1 MSALNQEN
9 NPWTLDVQ
17 DVWNPALEPEM
28 MIRQEFTSIQD
39 FIDSSDMESLP
50 KDPVSSVD
58 PVISRFPDKSSLD
71 GQEVSKVINGRFQ
84 QPCEEGSIQY
94 SFQNSSDM
102 ENLPKKPASSVDPD
116 ISGFPDKSGLEG
128 QEVSKVINGRFKQP
142 YEEGSIQYSFQDFM
156 DSSDM
161 ESLPNGAV
169 SPVDPDISVFLDKSG
184 LEGQEVSKVISG
196 HFQQPCE
203 EGLIQ
208 YSFQDFMDSS
218 DMESLPK
225 EPASPVDPDKSDFE
239 SQKVCKVINGRFQ
252 QPCEVG
258 STQYSLQDFIDDFQF
273 EDQEVEAAMQNRPSP
288 KEFLSPELARISQ
301 NGPIYLDSD
310 ELQLLEGQ
318 EVGACLQNILYA
330 KDFLAPKFAANG
342 PKSPVDP
349 DLDEIHVRF
358 EGREVEA
365 APKEFLSPEFP
376 VEMPEFENYIPLTPK
391 IFETQEVNMCA
402 GKVQLEPNSC
412 FGPKSI
418 LQNNQEIQPVL
429 QNDAKFAM
437 KSESLTIPQM
447 GPEQGK

>member
-116 ISGFPDKSGLEG
+116 ISGFP
-128 QEVSKVINGRFKQP
+128 
-142 YEEGSIQYSFQDFM
+142 
-156 DSSDM
+156 
-161 ESLPNGAV
+161 
-169 SPVDPDISVFLDKSG
+169 DKSG

-402 GKVQLEPNSC
+402 GKVQLKPNSC

>member
-39 FIDSSDMESLP
+39 FIDPFDMESLP
-50 KDPVSSVD
+50 KNPVSSVD

-116 ISGFPDKSGLEG
+116 ISGFPDKSGMEG
-128 QEVSKVINGRFKQP
+128 QEVSKVINSRFKQP
-142 YEEGSIQYSFQDFM
+142 YEEGS
-156 DSSDM
+156 
-161 ESLPNGAV
+161 
-169 SPVDPDISVFLDKSG
+169 
-184 LEGQEVSKVISG
+184 
-196 HFQQPCE
+196 
-203 EGLIQ
+203 IQ

-288 KEFLSPELARISQ
+288 KEFLSPELTRISQ

>member
-1 MSALNQEN
+1 MDQSGPDMSALNQEN

-17 DVWNPALEPEM
+17 DVWNPTKETLEPEI

-50 KDPVSSVD
+50 KEPVS
-58 PVISRFPDKSSLD
+58 P
-71 GQEVSKVINGRFQ
+71 
-84 QPCEEGSIQY
+84 
-94 SFQNSSDM
+94 
-102 ENLPKKPASSVDPD
+102 VDPD

-128 QEVSKVINGRFKQP
+128 QEVSKVINGRFQQP
-142 YEEGSIQYSFQDFM
+142 CEEGSIQYSFQDFM

-161 ESLPNGAV
+161 ESLPTGAV
-169 SPVDPDISVFLDKSG
+169 SPVDPDKSG
-184 LEGQEVSKVISG
+184 I
-196 HFQQPCE
+196 
-203 EGLIQ
+203 
-208 YSFQDFMDSS
+208 
-218 DMESLPK
+218 ESPK
-225 EPASPVDPDKSDFE
+225 I
-239 SQKVCKVINGRFQ
+239 CKLLNGSLQ

-258 STQYSLQDFIDDFQF
+258 STQYCLQDFMDDFHF
-273 EDQEVEAAMQNRPSP
+273 EGQEVEAAIQNIPSP
-288 KEFLSPELARISQ
+288 KEFLSPELTRISQ

-310 ELQLLEGQ
+310 EFQLSEGQ
-318 EVGACLQNILYA
+318 EVGACLQNIPNA
-330 KDFLAPKFAANG
+330 KDFLAPKFAPNG

-437 KSESLTIPQM
+437 KSESLMIPQM